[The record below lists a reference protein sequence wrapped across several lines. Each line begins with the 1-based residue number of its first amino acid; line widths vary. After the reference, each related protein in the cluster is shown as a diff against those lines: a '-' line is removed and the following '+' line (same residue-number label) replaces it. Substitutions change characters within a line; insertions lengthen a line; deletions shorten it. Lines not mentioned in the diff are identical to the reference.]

1 MISKELKKLS
11 RKELVDIIYQ
21 LKKNEQERRE
31 EVAAL
36 EQALQEKRIRVSVAG
51 SIAEAATDITQI
63 FSVAQ
68 STADLY
74 LREISFMKERTEQE
88 CAAKIEAANKKA
100 EEILAEAKRQFD
112 EMTDRYKADYE
123 KWQQIKKE
131 MLQLEEMKAEE

>member
-11 RKELVDIIYQ
+11 RRELVDIIYQ

-36 EQALQEKRIRVSVAG
+36 ERALQEKRIRVSVAG

-88 CAAKIEAANKKA
+88 CAAKVEEANKKA
-100 EEILAEAKRQFD
+100 EEILADAKRQVA
-112 EMTDRYKADYE
+112 EMNERYTADYE
-123 KWQQIKKE
+123 KWQQIRRDILR
-131 MLQLEEMKAEE
+131 MEETKAEE

>member
-88 CAAKIEAANKKA
+88 CAAKVEAANKKA

-112 EMTDRYKADYE
+112 EMNDRYKADYE

-131 MLQLEEMKAEE
+131 LLQLEEMKAEE

>member
-88 CAAKIEAANKKA
+88 CATKIEAANKKV
-100 EEILAEAKRQFD
+100 EEILAEAKRQID
-112 EMTDRYKADYE
+112 EMNDRYKADYE